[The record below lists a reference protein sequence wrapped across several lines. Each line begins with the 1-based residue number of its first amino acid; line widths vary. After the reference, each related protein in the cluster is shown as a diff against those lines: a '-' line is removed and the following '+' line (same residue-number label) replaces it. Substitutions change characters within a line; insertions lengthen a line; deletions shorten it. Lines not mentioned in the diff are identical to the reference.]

1 MFETI
6 LGLLVFAIG
15 ASVGSF
21 LNVVADRLPAG
32 QSLVSPRSHCP
43 NCKRQIPTRELLP
56 IVSYLW
62 LRGKCRVCGE
72 KIPLRVFGIEAITGL
87 LFVVVYLKFDYS
99 VTFAVV
105 SAGVAFLMAIA
116 IIDLEHRL
124 ILNRMVLPAMAVM
137 LVLSP
142 FWTELGIDREFVV
155 DNTYLASLL
164 NSLAA
169 GIGAFVIFFVV
180 AIIYPAGM
188 GGGDV
193 KMAGMLGL
201 MVGYPGI
208 ILTLWG
214 AVVVGGAVAITLLVL
229 GRRSR
234 KDAIPFGPFL
244 SLGGIIALVGGT
256 EIVDAYYN
264 FMDGLVSG

>member
-1 MFETI
+1 MLDVV
-6 LGLLVFAIG
+6 LGLGVFVIG

-43 NCKRQIPTRELLP
+43 NCKRQIPTYELLP
-56 IVSYLW
+56 VISYLW

-72 KIPLRVFGIEAITGL
+72 QIPLRVFAVEVITGL
-87 LFVVVYLKFDYS
+87 LFVAVCMRFGYGL
-99 VTFAVV
+99 TFAVV
-105 SAGVAFLMAIA
+105 SAGTALLVAIA
-116 IIDLEHRL
+116 VIDLEHRL
-124 ILNRMVLPAMAVM
+124 ILNRIVFPAMV
-137 LVLSP
+137 VLLILAS
-142 FWTELGIDREFVV
+142 FWPELGIDREFVV
-155 DNTYLASLL
+155 DNVYLASFL

-180 AIIYPAGM
+180 WMVFPAGM
-188 GGGDV
+188 GGGDFR
-193 KMAGMLGL
+193 MAGMLGL

-214 AVVVGGAVAITLLVL
+214 AVVVGGAIAIILLVL
-229 GRRSR
+229 GKRGR

-244 SLGGIIALVGGT
+244 SLGGIVALVGGT
-256 EIVDAYYN
+256 EIVDAYYS
-264 FMDGLVSG
+264 FMDGLVGA

>member
-1 MFETI
+1 MIDAI
-6 LGLLVFAIG
+6 LGLFVFAIG

-43 NCKRQIPTRELLP
+43 NCKRQIPTHELLP
-56 IVSYLW
+56 VVSYLW

-72 KIPLRVFGIEAITGL
+72 QIPGRILAVEVLAGL
-87 LFVVVYLKFDYS
+87 LFVTGFLKFDYGI
-99 VTFAVV
+99 TFFIVA
-105 SAGVAFLMAIA
+105 AGVSLLLVVA

-124 ILNRMVLPAMAVM
+124 ILNRMVLPAMVVLLAV
-137 LVLSP
+137 SP

-155 DNTYLASLL
+155 DNVYLASFL

-169 GIGAFVIFFVV
+169 GIGAFVIFSVV
-180 AIIYPAGM
+180 AIIFPAGM

-214 AVVVGGAVAITLLVL
+214 AVVLGGAVAITLLVL

-244 SLGGIIALVGGT
+244 SMGGIAALIGGT

-264 FMDGLVSG
+264 FMDGLVGV